1 MKNVASRPRPR
12 SVPVIVLTAFI
23 SVFAAA
29 RRPFRRGGLPAYQ
42 RIAIGIGAGIV
53 VIGVAVLSMGVR
65 WAPYLPGDTPGR
77 AAAGGT
83 PTADPVPGH
92 GTRTPSGSET
102 SPAATGSSPP
112 AAAETTPGGAATSS
126 GTSGPGRTGTG
137 GRAEPLQARF
147 SKVAG
152 SESLTRYRATV
163 TVTNPGQVAASSW
176 TVAIT
181 LPRETLTLS
190 NVEGATVSRNA
201 ATWTIVPAA
210 SAASVA
216 GGGSVSVSF
225 QVNGAAVFDATPTA
239 CTINGQAC
247 TGLDG

>member
-1 MKNVASRPRPR
+1 MKNIRPRRR
-12 SVPVIVLTAFI
+12 SVPVVVLTAFI
-23 SVFAAA
+23 SMFAAA
-29 RRPFRRGGLPAYQ
+29 RRPFRRGQLPGYQ

-65 WAPYLPGDTPGR
+65 WAPSHPGDTPRR

-83 PTADPVPGH
+83 PTAGPVPGR
-92 GTRTPSGSET
+92 GTPTP
-102 SPAATGSSPP
+102 TGS
-112 AAAETTPGGAATSS
+112 ETTPGATGSPSSTGTTTGGAATPS
-126 GTSGPGRTGTG
+126 GTSSPGRSGSG

-152 SESLTRYRATV
+152 SESLTKYQATV
-163 TVTNPGQVAASSW
+163 TVTNPGRVAASSW

-201 ATWTIVPAA
+201 ATWTIVPTA

-216 GGGSVSVSF
+216 AGGSVSVSF

-247 TGLDG
+247 TGLGG

>member
-12 SVPVIVLTAFI
+12 SVPVVVLTAFI

-29 RRPFRRGGLPAYQ
+29 RRPFRRGRLPAYQ

-65 WAPYLPGDTPGR
+65 WAPSHPGGTPHR

-83 PTADPVPGH
+83 PTADPAPGR
-92 GTRTPSGSET
+92 GTRTPTGSET
-102 SPAATGSSPP
+102 TPVGSGSPP
-112 AAAETTPGGAATSS
+112 PAGTTTGGAATSS
-126 GTSGPGRTGTG
+126 GPTGSDRSGSG

-147 SKVAG
+147 GKIAG

-163 TVTNPGQVAASSW
+163 TVTNPGRVAASNW
-176 TVAIT
+176 TVVIT

-201 ATWTIVPAA
+201 ATWTIVPSA

-216 GGGSVSVSF
+216 AGGSVSVSF

-239 CTINGQAC
+239 CTINGQSC
-247 TGLDG
+247 TGLGG